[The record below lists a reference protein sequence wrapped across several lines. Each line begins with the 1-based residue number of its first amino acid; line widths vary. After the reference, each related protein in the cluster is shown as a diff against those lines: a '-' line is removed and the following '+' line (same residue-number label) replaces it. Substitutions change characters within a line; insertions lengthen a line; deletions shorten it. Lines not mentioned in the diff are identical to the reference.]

1 MTGPAGAQLG
11 FDAARRLCVDRPG
24 AFEDTPFG
32 PDRYVYKV
40 RGRAGSQPKM
50 FALLWS
56 EADAVPGVGGAVGAT
71 PGSPGP
77 ARLNLKVEP
86 ALGEQ
91 LRAAHPQIT
100 PGYHMNKRHWVTVVC
115 AGLERQMLADLVED
129 SYDLVVASLP
139 RADREALGW
148 RRLAEG

>member
-1 MTGPAGAQLG
+1 MTGPAGTRLG
-11 FDAARRLCVDRPG
+11 FDDARRLCLALPG

-40 RGRAGSQPKM
+40 RGRATSRPRM
-50 FALLWS
+50 FALLWGES
-56 EADAVPGVGGAVGAT
+56 DTVGGVGEQSGDQGPGGA
-71 PGSPGP
+71 
-77 ARLNLKVEP
+77 ARLNLKVDP
-86 ALGEQ
+86 TLGEQ

-115 AGLERQMLADLVED
+115 AGLERRMVADLIED
-129 SYDLVVASLP
+129 AYDLVVASLP